1 MTNCFTHRKRDFMYL
16 DKSTFAI
23 YHKELELFGSAA
35 FHIGNVER
43 SSRKTIR
50 ICCGGNTEAR
60 LRGFAEM
67 FGEESYHVTEEY
79 AVGNSLIG
87 YMDAQLIILFFEDR
101 ANYNDWLNSGV
112 ELDFLQYNQTVNQ
125 EKVFS
130 IQCADRLPLDDI
142 ADLLGVS
149 KVFDRIDI
157 PSMVDSHGIYEKQN
171 AYTDSMVMVP
181 TGAAPYQTE
190 PIIVPQDAR
199 GRHFSGYLTDTEG
212 CDVEGAVFYGCQK
225 YVDGALNYNVGGGEG
240 YSNIKRPLLVGQSLI
255 TQGLYKSVM
264 GVNPS
269 GFKGSDDLPVEKV
282 SWFGFLEFCNRLS
295 EMQGFRPCYT
305 IDGEDVDWDRSAN
318 GYRLPTEHE
327 WEYITRSNRVF
338 EYSGSD
344 DADAVGWYGQNSDHR
359 THDVGTKQE
368 NSYGTYDQSGNL
380 FEWCWDVWGD
390 YGNRVLRGGGWG
402 SSASVI
408 RAAFRYNNG
417 PSYQYHYG
425 GGRLT
430 RSPDLQIP

>member
-1 MTNCFTHRKRDFMYL
+1 
-16 DKSTFAI
+16 
-23 YHKELELFGSAA
+23 
-35 FHIGNVER
+35 
-43 SSRKTIR
+43 
-50 ICCGGNTEAR
+50 
-60 LRGFAEM
+60 
-67 FGEESYHVTEEY
+67 
-79 AVGNSLIG
+79 
-87 YMDAQLIILFFEDR
+87 
-101 ANYNDWLNSGV
+101 V

-157 PSMVDSHGIYEKQN
+157 PSVVDSHGIYEKQN
-171 AYTDSMVMVP
+171 AHTDSMVMVP
-181 TGAAPYQTE
+181 TGTAPYQTE

-225 YVDGALNYNVGGGEG
+225 YIDGALNYNVGGGVE
-240 YSNIKRPLLVGQSLI
+240 YTSVKRPLLVGQSLI

-269 GFKGSDDLPVEKV
+269 YFEGSDDLPVEKV
-282 SWFGFLEFCNRLS
+282 SWFDLIEFSNRLS
-295 EMQGFRPCYT
+295 EIQGFRPCYT
-305 IDGEDVDWDRSAN
+305 RVGENVDWDRSAN

-327 WEYITRSNRVF
+327 WEYIAKANRGF

-344 DADAVGWYGQNSDHR
+344 DVDTIGWYGQKSDRR

-380 FEWCWDVWGD
+380 YEWCWDGEGD
-390 YGNRVLRGGGWG
+390 YRYRVLRGGGWNN
-402 SSASVI
+402 SASNI
-408 RAAFRYNNG
+408 RAAYRNYNS
-417 PSYQYHYG
+417 PSYQSTG
-425 GGRLT
+425 LGGRLT
-430 RSPDLQIP
+430 RSPDLLIP

>member
-1 MTNCFTHRKRDFMYL
+1 MYL
-16 DKSTFAI
+16 DKLQFSR
-23 YHKELELFGSAA
+23 YRRELDLIHPSD
-35 FHIGNVER
+35 FHIGKSEQ

-67 FGEESYHVTEEY
+67 FGKESYRVTEEY

-101 ANYNDWLNSGV
+101 ADYNDWLNSGV
-112 ELDFLQYNQTVNQ
+112 ELDFLQYNQPLNQ

-157 PSMVDSHGIYEKQN
+157 PSVVDSHGIYEKQN

-181 TGAAPYQTE
+181 TGTAPYQTE
-190 PIIVPQDAR
+190 PVIVPQDAR

-225 YVDGALNYNVGGGEG
+225 YIDGALNYNVGGGEG

-282 SWFGFLEFCNRLS
+282 SWFDLIEFCNHLS
-295 EMQGFRPCYT
+295 EIQGFRPCYT

-327 WEYITRSNRVF
+327 WEYIARSNRAF
-338 EYSGSD
+338 EYSGSN
-344 DADAVGWYGQNSDHR
+344 DADVVGWYGQNSDRR

-380 FEWCWDVWGD
+380 YEWCWDVRNNYGD
-390 YGNRVLRGGGWG
+390 RVLRGGSWG
-402 SSASVI
+402 NSASLL
-408 RAAFRYNNG
+408 RAAYRNING
-417 PSYQYHYG
+417 PSYQYNYY